1 MSHRLPFDARSL
13 PFRLSLLYAAL
24 CLAGAAQ
31 AQGVVYRCPGVAGQP
46 VLYTDALSSQD
57 ARDKGCRT
65 IDSAPLTVVQARAPK
80 PGASAASGAA
90 GAATPGAAGARASD
104 ARVEP
109 GVQRARDSDRR
120 RILEDELR
128 AEEDKLAALKR
139 DYKDGQPERQGD
151 ERNYQR
157 YLDRVDGMKAAI
169 ARKESDIA
177 AIRREIGK
185 LN

>member
-1 MSHRLPFDARSL
+1 MSHRLSSHRCL
-13 PFRLSLLYAAL
+13 HRLLCCAAL
-24 CLAGAAQ
+24 GLAGAAQ
-31 AQGVVYRCPGVAGQP
+31 AQGVVYRCPGAAGQP

-65 IDSAPLTVVQARAPK
+65 IDSAPLTVVQQARAPR
-80 PGASAASGAA
+80 PGASAASGAS
-90 GAATPGAAGARASD
+90 GTAASAAAGARASD

-128 AEEDKLAALKR
+128 GEEDKLATLKR
-139 DYKDGQPERQGD
+139 DYNDGQPERQGD

-157 YLDRVDGMKAAI
+157 YLDRVAEMKAAI
-169 ARKESDIA
+169 ARKESDVA